1 METLTMTRPVVLITG
16 GSRGIGAAA
25 ARRFARGGWDVAVG
39 YRRSREQ
46 AETLAEELDGRPPS
60 PGTYPSG
67 RRHRPW
73 SGRRRSSLAPWTLW
87 CAAPG

>member
-46 AETLAEELDGRPPS
+46 AETLVGELEALGARAAARP
-60 PGTYPSG
+60 GDL
-67 RRHRPW
+67 
-73 SGRRRSSLAPWTLW
+73 SLIHI
-87 CAAPG
+87 